1 MTSQAL
7 QEAAERWMERVWRQ
21 RDVGAVDDT
30 HTPDFIDRSPAGR
43 GGDNAAYKAGLAELF
58 EAFPNWYATTADL
71 IVDTEQSKVAV
82 RWTATGTH
90 RGSFM
95 GYPATGRLIRFA
107 GIEIITIRRGRVA
120 ERWGEWDGLDLQA
133 QLA

>member
-1 MTSQAL
+1 
-7 QEAAERWMERVWRQ
+7 MERVWRQ

-43 GGDNAAYKAGLAELF
+43 DGDNAAYKAGLAELF
-58 EAFPNWYATTADL
+58 EAFPNWYVTTADL

-82 RWTATGTH
+82 RWTATVTH

-107 GIEIITIRRGRVA
+107 GIEIITIRRSRVA
-120 ERWGEWDGLDLQA
+120 ERWGEWDGLNLQA